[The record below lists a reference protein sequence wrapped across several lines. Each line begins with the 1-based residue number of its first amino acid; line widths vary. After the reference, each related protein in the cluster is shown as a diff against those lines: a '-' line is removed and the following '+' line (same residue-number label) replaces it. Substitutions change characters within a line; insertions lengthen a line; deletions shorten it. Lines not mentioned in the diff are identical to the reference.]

1 MEPNVRRIA
10 ELHTGGELFKH
21 YGGLEIADRVIGAG
35 GTMLD
40 FNREV
45 GEHVRATNLD
55 AAFGLDLT
63 NKDVRRYS
71 LSKAINSYVN
81 PTGDP
86 RRVARFEHEIHD
98 EIERQT
104 GRTTGMLMVPFS
116 VFARDFNIG
125 SGTQAGAL
133 VDAPVLH
140 EHTGDP
146 LRNALAFA
154 RLGTLIAGGFRSD
167 FSVPRFT
174 TDVSGG
180 FLTEV
185 DSASESSPATAQV
198 AFTARRFSGYVEP
211 SKQALTQ
218 IGPLESY
225 LRRALIESAA
235 AAIES
240 GAINGDGI
248 APNMTGIRNTVGIG
262 TVVGGGNG
270 AQLTFAHLADLEAA
284 PGTANAPEESGGFLV
299 NTKTRRWL
307 RTQPRGTGLPYG
319 WEGGEGALVGFR
331 AAVTN
336 NAPSNLTKGTA
347 TTVCSSVLF
356 SSDWSKS
363 MLAVFGAPGIT
374 VDTRTMAPTG
384 QARITLD
391 LYASF
396 GIFAPGAFAK
406 MDDALTT

>member
-1 MEPNVRRIA
+1 MEPNVRRVA
-10 ELHTGGELFKH
+10 ELHTAGELFKR
-21 YGGLEIADRVIGAG
+21 YGGLEIADRVIGSG

-40 FNREV
+40 FHRAV
-45 GEHVRATNLD
+45 AAHVRDTSLD
-55 AAFGLDLT
+55 AAFGLDLSER
-63 NKDVRRYS
+63 DIRRYS
-71 LSKAINSYVN
+71 LSKAIAAYVN
-81 PTGDP
+81 PTGEP
-86 RRVARFEHEIHD
+86 RRVAAFEHEVSE

-104 GRTTGMLMVPFS
+104 GRSHGLLMVPWS
-116 VFARDFNIG
+116 VFRRDFNVS

-133 VDAPVLH
+133 VDAPIPT
-140 EHTGDP
+140 EYYGDP

-154 RLGTLIAGGFRSD
+154 RLGAMIAGGFKGD

-185 DSASESSPATAQV
+185 DSASESSPVTAQV
-198 AFTARRFSGYVEP
+198 AFTARRYSGYVEP

-218 IGPLESY
+218 VGALEGY
-225 LRRALIESAA
+225 LRRALLESAA
-235 AAIES
+235 AALEY
-240 GAINGDGI
+240 GAINGDGS
-248 APNMTGIRNTVGIG
+248 APNLSGVRNTSGIG
-262 TVVGGGNG
+262 TVVGGTNG

-284 PGTANAPEESGGFLV
+284 PGTANAPEEMSGFLV
-299 NTKTRRWL
+299 NSKTRRWL
-307 RTQPRGTGLPYG
+307 RTQARGTGLPYI
-319 WEGGEGALVGFR
+319 WDGGERPLLGYR

-336 NAPSNLTKGTA
+336 NAPSNLTKGTS

-363 MLAVFGAPGIT
+363 MLAIFGAPGIT
-374 VDTRTMAPTG
+374 VDTVTMAPTG

-396 GIFAPGAFAK
+396 GLLAPGAFAK